1 MLGKK
6 FKETWNLVKWT
17 LSEQTAFPHKNY
29 HQLYFS
35 ETEQRRENMEGN
47 CRYNNNLVGPIK
59 CPIEEINQILQIFLQ
74 IVLPNNQEILN
85 VLKDADKMSNCQF

>member
-1 MLGKK
+1 M
-6 FKETWNLVKWT
+6 
-17 LSEQTAFPHKNY
+17 
-29 HQLYFS
+29 YFS

-59 CPIEEINQILQIFLQ
+59 CPIEELKQNLQILLQ

-85 VLKDADKMSNCQF
+85 VLKYLIVSFKKNMVEGSNCFSN